1 MTGTVLG
8 ANIRL
13 VFGLQRNTM
22 PFSGPTMT
30 VVARHR
36 LFNTALTSV
45 EHDVLLV
52 TRLLSNGFGHSD
64 ARYHP
69 SPTMCQYPRFRGR
82 SLPRIVVY
90 TRLA

>member
-52 TRLLSNGFGHSD
+52 TRLLSNGRTF
-64 ARYHP
+64 RRPLP
-69 SPTMCQYPRFRGR
+69 SVTNYVPVSRFRGR